1 MSVRPKIISVIEQV
15 AKEHERSLVPLTD
28 DLDLFDTGLDSLA
41 LAVIVVR
48 LEEELKIDPFTDS
61 SDAKFPVTL
70 GDFIAAYENAVK
82 LLEPKAD
89 PKTDPKVDP
98 KVDPKAS

>member
-1 MSVRPKIISVIEQV
+1 MSVRPKILSVIEQV

-61 SDAKFPVTL
+61 SDATFPVTL
-70 GDFIAAYENAVK
+70 GDFIAAYENAME

-89 PKTDPKVDP
+89 PKVEPKT
-98 KVDPKAS
+98 DPKAS